1 MLVVVILACEL
12 ELGPK
17 QPGQLKCLLSTIQAL
32 IRQEAVG
39 LSIRVSEVLLG
50 AHFAFLSAPVT
61 LSHALDAELDTLLE
75 AARADC
81 CRALATSEPLVAA
94 ADACI
99 NKGYRTS
106 YGR

>member
-17 QPGQLKCLLSTIQAL
+17 QPGQLRCWLSTIQAL

-39 LSIRVSEVLLG
+39 LSIRVSAVLLG